1 MVIGVTMVK
10 VVPGQ
15 EKAVY
20 NALQAIDGI
29 KDVYHVFGEFD
40 FVVIIEVEGL
50 SMLNKLVDVIRKIDN
65 VTPTRSALS
74 SRRRWRPGNCRPP
87 GGRRCPWRRP
97 APARQVRVSY
107 RRLPRRRC

>member
-1 MVIGVTMVK
+1 LKMVIGVTMVK

-50 SMLNKLVDVIRKIDN
+50 SMLNKLVDVIREIDN
-65 VTPTRSALS
+65 VTATQTVVGAEL
-74 SRRRWRPGNCRPP
+74 
-87 GGRRCPWRRP
+87 
-97 APARQVRVSY
+97 
-107 RRLPRRRC
+107 